1 MKSIIGATLIGTLFS
16 LQALADVVV
25 VVSPDNNAALSAQSV
40 KRIFLGK
47 ENEFSTGV
55 VPTPVNQVSS
65 NAIRSEFESEVIGRS
80 SAQISAQWSKL
91 VFTGRGI
98 LPQEVASDAEII
110 ELIKQDSSVIG
121 YIDSESVTADVKV
134 VNLD

>member
-1 MKSIIGATLIGTLFS
+1 MKRIIGATLIGTLFS

-25 VVSPDNNAALSAQSV
+25 VVSPDNDAAISAQAV

-55 VPTPVNQVSS
+55 IPTPVNHES
-65 NAIRSEFESEVIGRS
+65 NSDIRREFESEMIGRS

-91 VFTGRGI
+91 IFTGRGK
-98 LPQEVASDAEII
+98 LPQEVASDAELI
-110 ELIKQDSSVIG
+110 ELIKQDSTVIG
-121 YIDSESVTADVKV
+121 YIDAESVTADVKV